1 MQNPFELFNLAVEFN
16 LDTALLSQRYLSLQ
30 KAYHPDNF
38 ASSSSTEQLKA
49 VQYAAEINDAY
60 QVLKN
65 PIRRAEAILQLN
77 WTQPLNPEETV
88 KDSEFLLQQL
98 MLREDLEA
106 AACSCDEDE
115 LATLRD
121 KAEALRRQQL
131 QAIETAI
138 RQSGWAELK
147 QQIDRLKFIEKL
159 LLEVEQIED
168 RLYG

>member
-1 MQNPFELFNLAVEFN
+1 MQDPFELFGIAVGFQ
-16 LDTALLSQRYLSLQ
+16 LDTALLSQRYLDLQ
-30 KAYHPDNF
+30 KQYHPDNF
-38 ASSSSTEQLKA
+38 ATESTAQQLAA
-49 VQYAAEINDAY
+49 VQQAAQINEAY
-60 QVLKN
+60 QILKN

-106 AACSCDEDE
+106 AACGCDEAE
-115 LATLRD
+115 ISALRD
-121 KAEALRRQQL
+121 KSETLRRQQL
-131 QAIETAI
+131 QAIEHAI
-138 RQSGWAELK
+138 QHSAWAELK

-159 LLEVEQIED
+159 LSEVEQIED